1 MDNKKPAKRS
11 DRLRSAVK
19 TGLERKRKEKW
30 GLLID
35 AAIFAA
41 AFFFAKCHI
50 VFGAYPLG
58 IALVAT
64 LPSRVIIAAIGAAV
78 GSLTLGAPGVIYAI
92 LVPLTVC
99 LRVLLGS
106 PSGESF
112 REPYVTRV
120 ACGAISSALGGL
132 YEMLS
137 NSLSLASVLFCA
149 AGVLLSVGI
158 SFSFYGVFSSGVSVR
173 EALFGEGGIG
183 RREGDGRAELW
194 IYRGSFAVIMFFV
207 SLSLSAYSFFG
218 ISFSYVFA
226 AAATLF
232 IAARFDG
239 VAAAVV
245 GFMTGLAGG
254 ASGAVSFALA
264 GAAAGFLF
272 TVGAGYALVGGGI
285 ALSAWGAIFGGAAG
299 VLSVFPEYG
308 ATAIA
313 MLPLLKSVRRTQT
326 DEESPKRESNSS
338 EMVSAA
344 VKTYG
349 NDSREVEESLVGI
362 AAAVRAF
369 SEGEGRVEF
378 EEYRN
383 IIIALASRLGD
394 TPCEENIDALASK
407 LYKGARVSEEDVA
420 RLLGTNDAAIYNE
433 LMRLV
438 GECERECYMSARTEG
453 VIGEYEHIC
462 RMLAQQRYRIARE
475 REEDTDL
482 TARLTARI
490 REFGIKDGAA
500 AVVGRRQRCIIAA
513 GEDDGGKEISSAKL
527 KNAISECVG
536 AALCGFEYYKK
547 DNTALM
553 KCYTEPRYE
562 VEYAV
567 SQSASDRTGVSGDTA
582 VIFENDGAFYS
593 VISDGMGSGESAR
606 KTSRFVAEYL
616 RHSLLPDTPS
626 AKEAVGS
633 LSGLLRGRREE
644 CAATADI
651 FSFDVYTGECRF
663 LKCGAAPSYIVRGDS
678 VFAVRASSAPI
689 GIMRGVDAEEMMA
702 EVRAGDT
709 VVMMSDGVAPIPDE
723 AVWLIEFLARPTKLS
738 AGDYASEILR
748 MAKERG
754 GGSDDITVTV
764 LRIDK
769 KISEISA

>member
-1 MDNKKPAKRS
+1 MDNKKPAKRTG
-11 DRLRSAVK
+11 RIHAAIK

-30 GLLID
+30 GLIID
-35 AAIFAA
+35 AVIFAV

-50 VFGAYPLG
+50 VFGSYPLG

-64 LPSRVIIAAIGAAV
+64 LPSHVIIAALGAAV

-106 PSGESF
+106 SQGGSF

-120 ACGAISSALGGL
+120 ACGAIASALGGI

-137 NSLSLASVLFCA
+137 NSLSLASVLFAA

-158 SFSFYGVFSSGVSVR
+158 SFSFFGVFSSGISTKEV
-173 EALFGEGGIG
+173 LFGNGVGLADD
-183 RREGDGRAELW
+183 GDGRIELW
-194 IYRGSFAVIMFFV
+194 MYRGSFACILFFV
-207 SLSLSAYSFFG
+207 SLSLSGYSFFG

-226 AAATLF
+226 AVATLF
-232 IAARFDG
+232 TAARFDG
-239 VAAAVV
+239 VTAAVA
-245 GFMTGLAGG
+245 GFMTGLSGG
-254 ASGAVSFALA
+254 ALGAVSFALA
-264 GAAAGFLF
+264 GATAGFLF
-272 TVGAGYALVGGGI
+272 SVGVGYALVGGGI
-285 ALSAWGAIFGGAAG
+285 ALSVWGAISGGVAG

-308 ATAIA
+308 ASALA
-313 MLPLLKSVRRTQT
+313 LLPLLRNISRTGSA
-326 DEESPKRESNSS
+326 EGGPINESSSS

-344 VKTYG
+344 MRMYDT
-349 NDSREVEESLVGI
+349 DSRGVEESLVGI
-362 AAAVRAF
+362 ASAVRAF

-383 IIIALASRLGD
+383 IIIALASRINP
-394 TPCEENIDALASK
+394 TPCDENIDALASK
-407 LYKGARVSEEDVA
+407 LYKGVKVSRADVA
-420 RLLGTNDAAIYNE
+420 RLLGSEDALVYSE
-433 LMRLV
+433 LLRLV

-462 RMLAQQRYRIARE
+462 RMLAGQRYKRGRE
-475 REEDTDL
+475 CEEDAEL
-482 TARLTARI
+482 SARLSALL
-490 REFGIKDGAA
+490 RECGIKDGTA
-500 AVVGRRQRCIIAA
+500 AVVGKRRRCIIAA
-513 GEDDGGKEISSAKL
+513 GEDDGKEISSVKL
-527 KNAISECVG
+527 KKEISRCVG
-536 AALCGFEYYKK
+536 AALGGFEYYKK

-562 VEYAV
+562 IEYSVA
-567 SQSASDRTGVSGDTA
+567 QSASDRTGVSGDTA
-582 VIFENDGAFYS
+582 MIFENDGAFYS

-616 RHSLLPDTPS
+616 RHSLIPDTPS
-626 AKEAVGS
+626 ARSAVDS

-651 FSFDVYTGECRF
+651 FSFDIHTGECRF
-663 LKCGAAPSYIVRGDS
+663 LKCGAAPSYIVRKDS
-678 VFAVRASSAPI
+678 VFAVRTSSAPI
-689 GIMRGVDAEEMMA
+689 GIMKGVDAEEMLA
-702 EVRAGDT
+702 EVRAGDM

-723 AVWLIEFLARPTKLS
+723 AAWLIEFLARPTKLS
-738 AGDYASEILR
+738 AEDYAAELLR
-748 MAKERG
+748 LAKERG
-754 GGSDDITVTV
+754 GTSDDITVAV
-764 LRIDK
+764 MRVDE